1 MLEWPWPLSQTHFFK
16 IFFIWGQVR
25 VFSYD
30 LMLQTVKYYLYRI
43 LLLFSNTIIWWD
55 WIQRN
60 LWHIS
65 DVKRWQQCSG
75 GVSDQDAPYLRIR
88 VCCKTLKI
96 TKLEAAAGQAGKHC
110 LTMFGMERTK
120 TTGLHREHVVSIR
133 TLSITA
139 YMSAGGWIRPSML
152 GGSKLCQLSRILWS
166 ELESECLTLRTC
178 LLVADYYGRVC
189 SVAASCV
196 SCHGF

>member
-1 MLEWPWPLSQTHFFK
+1 MGLDSEENCDISQMSRD
-16 IFFIWGQVR
+16 GSSAV
-25 VFSYD
+25 
-30 LMLQTVKYYLYRI
+30 
-43 LLLFSNTIIWWD
+43 
-55 WIQRN
+55 
-60 LWHIS
+60 
-65 DVKRWQQCSG
+65 G

-139 YMSAGGWIRPSML
+139 YMSAGG
-152 GGSKLCQLSRILWS
+152 
-166 ELESECLTLRTC
+166 
-178 LLVADYYGRVC
+178 
-189 SVAASCV
+189 
-196 SCHGF
+196 